1 MVYAKHP
8 RSSAEREVVHR
19 PEPPA
24 LIHELNL
31 LEVRVSFANDAGRA
45 ALWTN
50 KDRSRHEG
58 GEGNVGFV
66 G

>member
-1 MVYAKHP
+1 M
-8 RSSAEREVVHR
+8 HR
-19 PEPPA
+19 LEPPA
-24 LIHELNL
+24 LLQELNL

-50 KDRSRHEG
+50 KDRLRHEG
-58 GEGNVGFV
+58 GGGECWVCGLGKLW

>member
-8 RSSAEREVVHR
+8 HSSMEREVVHR

-24 LIHELNL
+24 LLHELNL
-31 LEVRVSFANDAGRA
+31 LEVRISFANNASGA

-50 KDRSRHEG
+50 KDRLRHEG
-58 GEGNVGFV
+58 GGGDVGFV

>member
-1 MVYAKHP
+1 M
-8 RSSAEREVVHR
+8 HR
-19 PEPPA
+19 LEPPA
-24 LIHELNL
+24 LLQELNL

-50 KDRSRHEG
+50 KDLLRHVG
-58 GEGNVGFV
+58 GGGNVGFV

>member
-1 MVYAKHP
+1 MVYAKRP
-8 RSSAEREVVHR
+8 CSSAEREVVHR

-24 LIHELNL
+24 LLHKLNL
-31 LEVRVSFANDAGRA
+31 LEVHISFANNAGCT

-50 KDRSRHEG
+50 KDRLRHEG
-58 GEGNVGFV
+58 GGGNVGFV